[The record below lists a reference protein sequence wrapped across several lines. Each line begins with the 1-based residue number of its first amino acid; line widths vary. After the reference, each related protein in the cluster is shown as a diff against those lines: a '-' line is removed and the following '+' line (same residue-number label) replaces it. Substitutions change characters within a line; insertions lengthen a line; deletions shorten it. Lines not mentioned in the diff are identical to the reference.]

1 MILFTYVKG
10 VGVNKTIFSSIKDN
24 KKRGTVGD
32 FLKEKITEK
41 ANLAFVS
48 AYFTIYAYEALRE
61 NLENIDKLN
70 FLFGE
75 PAFVKS
81 VDPNNGELRQY
92 KIEREKIELKNRLKQ
107 KKIAKDC
114 SKWIKEK
121 VNIKS
126 IKQSGLLHGKMYH
139 ITDNNKNESA
149 ILGSSN
155 FTSKGLGFAKNSNI
169 ELNLEVQDKRD
180 IQDLKNWF
188 YEVWNDNNLTE
199 DVKLKVLKY
208 LELLYVDNPP
218 ELLYFKTLYHLFER
232 YLDEKNSIDDIETQ
246 KQFTDTVIWQK
257 LFEFQKDGVK
267 SAINKI
273 SKHNG
278 CIIADSVGLGKTFE
292 ALAIIKYFEQRNYR
306 VLVLCP
312 KKLRNNWVKY
322 TNNLTTNPFVSDC
335 FRYDVL
341 SHTDLSRDNGKSGDI
356 ELSEI
361 YWENYDLLVID
372 ESHNFRNNNVG
383 RKGKL
388 SRYEKLLNEV
398 IKKGRKTKVLLLSAT
413 PVNNSLEDLR
423 NQLYFITAGIDN
435 AFQYTL
441 NIPSLKSLI
450 SRTKKEFIKWSLQD
464 NKTQENLLNS
474 LNADFFNLLDEVTI
488 ARSRKHI
495 KKYYKENL
503 AQIGEFPK
511 RHKPE
516 SIYSEID
523 TQRNFPSYDE
533 INDRILEYRLSLFTP
548 TKYLKDGCEYKYKS
562 ETDVAQ
568 FSQESR
574 ENFLIGMMK
583 SNFLKRLESSVNSFR
598 LTLGNTLDKINMLK
612 EKIKNLS
619 EYDYDEE
626 DIYNEDEQDD
636 IPQVKDEFLI
646 GKKLKYDL
654 RDLKTDEWLS
664 DIEKDEKELR
674 YLYDKASCITSD
686 RDAKL
691 HVLLKK
697 IQNKIQN
704 PTKNNLGYEN
714 KKVIVFTAFSD
725 TAKYIYESIKDTIK
739 NKYHTNIALVTGSE
753 TETTFGKND
762 YEEILTNFSPISK
775 NRNNKDEEID
785 ILIATD
791 CISEGQNLQDCDYLI
806 NYDIHW
812 NPVRLIQRFGR
823 IDRIGSYNSYIK
835 MVNFWATDDL
845 DKYIKLKRRV
855 EDKMMLS
862 DISATNADNILSPDE
877 VTDILKQDLKYRENQ
892 LKRMKEEI
900 LDLEDFDENVSLT
913 DFSFE
918 DFRIELLHYI
928 QKNKEKLKNIP
939 IGINAVT
946 SRELRTQEK
955 TTQFDEGVI
964 FCLKQKNSSDL
975 SNKINPLQ
983 PYFLVYITFN
993 NEIKYTFVNSKK
1005 ILEIYRALCLGQ
1017 EVADEYLYGLFD
1029 QQTDNGN
1036 HLEQFD
1042 DLLYSAISK
1051 IKERFETKA
1060 FSGLFSSRNFIMPN
1074 KENQINT
1081 IEDFELITW
1090 LIII

>member
-1 MILFTYVKG
+1 M
-10 VGVNKTIFSSIKDN
+10 NNTISSSIKDN
-24 KKRGTVGD
+24 RNRGSVGD
-32 FLKEKITEK
+32 FLKEKISENSSLT
-41 ANLAFVS
+41 FVS
-48 AYFTIYAYEALRE
+48 AYFTIYAYEALRD
-61 NLENIDKLN
+61 NLEKIDKLH

-75 PAFVKS
+75 PTFVKA
-81 VDPNNGELRQY
+81 VDPNNAELRQY
-92 KIEREKIELKNRLKQ
+92 HIENEKIELKNRLKQ

-114 SKWIKEK
+114 SKWIEK
-121 VNIKS
+121 KVKIKS

-139 ITDNNKNESA
+139 ITDSNKNESA

-188 YEVWNDNNLTE
+188 YEVWEDNNLTE
-199 DVKLKVLKY
+199 DVKPKVLKY
-208 LELLYVDNPP
+208 LEQLYADNPP
-218 ELLYFKTLYHLFER
+218 ELLYFKTLYHLFEK
-232 YLDEKNSIDDIETQ
+232 YLDEKNSFDDIETQ
-246 KQFTDTVIWQK
+246 KQYTDTVIWRK

-273 SKHNG
+273 NKHNG

-292 ALAIIKYFEQRNYR
+292 ALAIIKYYEQRNHR

-322 TNNLTTNPFVSDC
+322 TNNLTTNPLIEDR

-341 SHTDLSRDNGKSGDI
+341 CHTDLSRESGKSGDI
-356 ELSEI
+356 KLEEI

-372 ESHNFRNNNVG
+372 ESHNFRNNNAG
-383 RKGKL
+383 RKGKQ

-423 NQLYFITAGIDN
+423 NQLYFITADTDN

-450 SRTKKEFIKWSLQD
+450 SRTKKEFIKWSVQE

-474 LNADFFNLLDEVTI
+474 LNADFFNLLDELTI

-495 KKYYKENL
+495 QKYYKENL
-503 AQIGEFPK
+503 LQIGEFPK

-523 TQRNFPSYDE
+523 TNKEFPSYDE
-533 INDRILEYRLSLFTP
+533 INDRILEYKLSLFTP
-548 TKYLKDGCEYKYKS
+548 TKYLKDGCEEKYKS
-562 ETDVAQ
+562 KTDIAQ
-568 FSQESR
+568 FTQESR
-574 ENFLIGMMK
+574 EKFLIGMMK

-598 LTLGNTLDKINMLK
+598 ITLGNTLDKMNVLK
-612 EKIKNLS
+612 DKIKNLS

-626 DIYNEDEQDD
+626 SIYDEDEFDD

-646 GKKLKYDL
+646 GKKLRYDL
-654 RDLKTDEWLS
+654 RDIKTDEWLI

-674 YLYDKASCITSD
+674 YLYDKAYNITPD

-691 HVLLKK
+691 QTLLKK
-697 IQNKIQN
+697 ITTKIQN
-704 PTKNNLGYEN
+704 PTKNDLGHEN

-725 TAKYIYESIKDTIK
+725 TAKYIYNSIKDTIK
-739 NKYHTNIALVTGSE
+739 SQYNINIALVTGTG
-753 TETTFGKND
+753 TETTYGKND
-762 YEEILTNFSPISK
+762 YEEILTNFSPLSK
-775 NRNNKDEEID
+775 DRNPEGEQID

-823 IDRIGSYNSYIK
+823 IDRIGSHNPYIK

-862 DISATNADNILSPDE
+862 DISATNADNILRPDE
-877 VTDILKQDLKYRENQ
+877 VNDILKQDLKYRENQ

-918 DFRIELLHYI
+918 DFRVELLHYI
-928 QKNKEKLKNIP
+928 QKNKEKLKNLP

-946 SRELRTQEK
+946 SREVKIGEK
-955 TTQFDEGVI
+955 ITNFDEGVI

-1005 ILEIYRALCLGQ
+1005 ILEIYRVLCLDK
-1017 EVADEYLYGLFD
+1017 EKADSYLYELFD
-1029 QQTDNGN
+1029 QQTDYGN

-1060 FSGLFSSRNFIMPN
+1060 FSGLFSSKTFVMPN
-1074 KENQINT
+1074 KENQINS
-1081 IEDFELITW
+1081 IEDFEFITW
-1090 LIII
+1090 LVII

>member
-1 MILFTYVKG
+1 M
-10 VGVNKTIFSSIKDN
+10 NNTISSSIKDN
-24 KKRGTVGD
+24 RNRGSVGD
-32 FLKEKITEK
+32 FLKEKISQ
-41 ANLAFVS
+41 NSSLAFVS
-48 AYFTIYAYEALRE
+48 AYFTIYAYEALRN
-61 NLENIDKLN
+61 NLENIDKLH

-75 PAFVKS
+75 PTFVKAI
-81 VDPNNGELRQY
+81 DPNSAELRQY
-92 KIEREKIELKNRLKQ
+92 KIENEKIELKNRLKQ

-114 SKWIKEK
+114 SEWIKNK
-121 VNIKS
+121 VKIKS

-139 ITDNNKNESA
+139 ITDSNKNESA

-188 YEVWNDNNLTE
+188 YEVWEDNNLTE
-199 DVKLKVLKY
+199 DVKPKVLKY
-208 LELLYVDNPP
+208 LEQLYADNPP
-218 ELLYFKTLYHLFER
+218 ELLYFKTLYHLFEK
-232 YLDEKNSIDDIETQ
+232 YLDEKNSFDDIETQ
-246 KQFTDTVIWQK
+246 KQYTDTAIWQK

-273 SKHNG
+273 NKHNG

-292 ALAIIKYFEQRNYR
+292 ALAIIKYYEQRNHR

-322 TNNLTTNPFVSDC
+322 TKNLTTNPLIEDR

-341 SHTDLSRDNGKSGDI
+341 CHTDLSRESGKSGDI

-372 ESHNFRNNNVG
+372 ESHNFRNNNPG
-383 RKGKL
+383 RKGKQ

-398 IKKGRKTKVLLLSAT
+398 IKKGRKTKILLLSAT

-423 NQLYFITAGIDN
+423 NQLYFITADTDN

-450 SRTKKEFIKWSLQD
+450 SRTKKEFIKWSVQE

-474 LNADFFNLLDEVTI
+474 LNADFFNLLDELTI

-495 KKYYKENL
+495 QKYYKENL
-503 AQIGEFPK
+503 LQIGEFPK

-523 TQRNFPSYDE
+523 TNKEFPSYDE
-533 INDRILEYRLSLFTP
+533 INDRILEYKLSLFTP
-548 TKYLKDGCEYKYKS
+548 TKYLKEGCEEKYKS
-562 ETDVAQ
+562 KTDIAQ
-568 FSQESR
+568 FTQESR
-574 ENFLIGMMK
+574 EKFLIGMMK

-598 LTLGNTLDKINMLK
+598 ITLGNTLDKMNVLK
-612 EKIKNLS
+612 DKIKNLS
-619 EYDYDEE
+619 EYDFDEGSIYDE
-626 DIYNEDEQDD
+626 DEFDD

-654 RDLKTDEWLS
+654 RDIKTDEWLI

-674 YLYDKASCITSD
+674 YLHDKAYNITPD

-691 HVLLKK
+691 QTLLKK
-697 IQNKIQN
+697 ITTKIQN
-704 PTKNNLGYEN
+704 PTKNDLEHDN

-725 TAKYIYESIKDTIK
+725 TAKYIYDSIKDIIK
-739 NKYHTNIALVTGSE
+739 TQYNTNIALVTGAG

-762 YEEILTNFSPISK
+762 YEEILTNFSPLSK
-775 NRNNKDEEID
+775 DRIPDVEQID

-823 IDRIGSYNSYIK
+823 IDRIGSHNPYIK

-862 DISATNADNILSPDE
+862 DISATNADNILRPDE
-877 VTDILKQDLKYRENQ
+877 VNDILKQDLKYRENQ

-918 DFRIELLHYI
+918 DFRVELLHYI
-928 QKNKEKLKNIP
+928 QKNKEKLKNLP

-946 SRELRTQEK
+946 SREVKVGDKITN
-955 TTQFDEGVI
+955 FYEGVI
-964 FCLKQKNSSDL
+964 FCLKQKNSSEL

-1005 ILEIYRALCLGQ
+1005 ILEIYRVLCLGK
-1017 EVADEYLYGLFD
+1017 EKADSYLYELFD
-1029 QQTDNGN
+1029 QQTDYGN

-1042 DLLYSAISK
+1042 DLLYSAIAK
-1051 IKERFETKA
+1051 IKERFEIKA
-1060 FSGLFSSRNFIMPN
+1060 FSGLFSSKTFVMPN
-1074 KENQINT
+1074 KENQINS
-1081 IEDFELITW
+1081 IEDFKLITW
-1090 LIII
+1090 LVII

>member
-1 MILFTYVKG
+1 M
-10 VGVNKTIFSSIKDN
+10 NNTISSSIKDN
-24 KKRGTVGD
+24 RNRGSVGD
-32 FLKEKITEK
+32 FLKEKISQ
-41 ANLAFVS
+41 NSSLAFVS
-48 AYFTIYAYEALRE
+48 AYFTIYAYEALRN
-61 NLENIDKLN
+61 NLENIDKLH

-75 PAFVKS
+75 PTFVKAI
-81 VDPNNGELRQY
+81 DPNSAELRQY
-92 KIEREKIELKNRLKQ
+92 KIENEKIELKNRLKQ

-114 SKWIKEK
+114 SEWIKNK
-121 VNIKS
+121 VKIKS

-139 ITDNNKNESA
+139 ITDSNKNESA

-188 YEVWNDNNLTE
+188 YEVWEDNNLTE
-199 DVKLKVLKY
+199 DVKPKVLKY
-208 LELLYVDNPP
+208 LEQLYADNPP
-218 ELLYFKTLYHLFER
+218 ELLYFKTLYHLFEK
-232 YLDEKNSIDDIETQ
+232 YLDEKNSFDDIETQ
-246 KQFTDTVIWQK
+246 KQYTDTAIWQK

-273 SKHNG
+273 NKHNG

-292 ALAIIKYFEQRNYR
+292 ALAIIKYYEQRNHR

-322 TNNLTTNPFVSDC
+322 TKNLTTNPLIEDR

-341 SHTDLSRDNGKSGDI
+341 CHTDLSRESGKSGDI

-372 ESHNFRNNNVG
+372 ESHNFRNNNPG
-383 RKGKL
+383 RKGKQ

-398 IKKGRKTKVLLLSAT
+398 IKKGRKTKILLLSAT

-423 NQLYFITAGIDN
+423 NQLYFITADTDN

-450 SRTKKEFIKWSLQD
+450 SRTKKEFIKWSVQE

-474 LNADFFNLLDEVTI
+474 LNADFFNLLDELTI

-495 KKYYKENL
+495 QKYYKENL
-503 AQIGEFPK
+503 LQIGEFPK

-523 TQRNFPSYDE
+523 TNKEFPSYDE
-533 INDRILEYRLSLFTP
+533 INDRILEYKLSLFTP
-548 TKYLKDGCEYKYKS
+548 TKYLKEGCEEKYKS
-562 ETDVAQ
+562 KTDIAQ
-568 FSQESR
+568 FTQESR
-574 ENFLIGMMK
+574 EKFLIGMMK

-598 LTLGNTLDKINMLK
+598 ITLGNTLDKMNVLK
-612 EKIKNLS
+612 DKIKNLS
-619 EYDYDEE
+619 EYDFDEESIYDE
-626 DIYNEDEQDD
+626 DEFDD

-654 RDLKTDEWLS
+654 RDIKTDEWLI

-674 YLYDKASCITSD
+674 YLYDKAYNITPD

-691 HVLLKK
+691 QTLLKK
-697 IQNKIQN
+697 ITTKIQN
-704 PTKNNLGYEN
+704 PTKNDLEHDN

-725 TAKYIYESIKDTIK
+725 TAKYIYDSIKDIIK
-739 NKYHTNIALVTGSE
+739 TQYNTNIALVTGAG

-762 YEEILTNFSPISK
+762 YEEILTNFSPLSK
-775 NRNNKDEEID
+775 DRIPDVEQID

-823 IDRIGSYNSYIK
+823 IDRIGSHNPYIK

-862 DISATNADNILSPDE
+862 DISATNADNILRPDE
-877 VTDILKQDLKYRENQ
+877 VNDILKQDLKYRENQ

-913 DFSFE
+913 DFLFE
-918 DFRIELLHYI
+918 DFRVELLHYI
-928 QKNKEKLKNIP
+928 QKNKEKLKNLP

-946 SRELRTQEK
+946 SREVKVGDKITN
-955 TTQFDEGVI
+955 FDEGVI
-964 FCLKQKNSSDL
+964 FCLKQKNSSEL

-1005 ILEIYRALCLGQ
+1005 ILEIYRVLCLGK
-1017 EVADEYLYGLFD
+1017 EKADSYLYELFD
-1029 QQTDNGN
+1029 QQTDYGN

-1042 DLLYSAISK
+1042 DLLYSAIAK
-1051 IKERFETKA
+1051 IKERFEIKA
-1060 FSGLFSSRNFIMPN
+1060 FSGLFSSKTFVMPN
-1074 KENQINT
+1074 KENQINS

-1090 LIII
+1090 LVII

>member
-1 MILFTYVKG
+1 M
-10 VGVNKTIFSSIKDN
+10 NNTISSSIKDN
-24 KKRGTVGD
+24 RNRGSVGD
-32 FLKEKITEK
+32 FLKEKISQ
-41 ANLAFVS
+41 NSSLAFVS
-48 AYFTIYAYEALRE
+48 AYFTIYAYEALRN
-61 NLENIDKLN
+61 NLENIDKLH

-75 PAFVKS
+75 PTFVKAI
-81 VDPNNGELRQY
+81 DPNSAELRQY
-92 KIEREKIELKNRLKQ
+92 KIENEKIELKNRLKQ

-114 SKWIKEK
+114 SEWIKNK
-121 VNIKS
+121 VKIKS

-139 ITDNNKNESA
+139 ITDSNKNESA

-188 YEVWNDNNLTE
+188 YEVWEDNNLTE
-199 DVKLKVLKY
+199 DVKPKVLKY
-208 LELLYVDNPP
+208 LEQLYADNPP
-218 ELLYFKTLYHLFER
+218 ELLYFKTLYHLFEK
-232 YLDEKNSIDDIETQ
+232 YLDEKNSFDDIETQ
-246 KQFTDTVIWQK
+246 KQYTDTAIWQK

-273 SKHNG
+273 NKHNG

-292 ALAIIKYFEQRNYR
+292 ALAIIKYYEQRNHR

-322 TNNLTTNPFVSDC
+322 TKNLTTNPLIEDR

-341 SHTDLSRDNGKSGDI
+341 CHTDLSRESGKSGDI
-356 ELSEI
+356 ELSKI

-372 ESHNFRNNNVG
+372 ESHNFRNNNPG
-383 RKGKL
+383 RKGKQ

-398 IKKGRKTKVLLLSAT
+398 IKKGRKTKILLLSAT

-423 NQLYFITAGIDN
+423 NQLYFITADTDN

-450 SRTKKEFIKWSLQD
+450 SRTKKEFIKWSVQE

-474 LNADFFNLLDEVTI
+474 LNADFFNLLDELTI

-495 KKYYKENL
+495 QKYYKENL
-503 AQIGEFPK
+503 LQIGEFPK

-523 TQRNFPSYDE
+523 TNKEFPSYDE
-533 INDRILEYRLSLFTP
+533 INDRILEYKLSLFTP
-548 TKYLKDGCEYKYKS
+548 TKYLKEGCEEKYKS
-562 ETDVAQ
+562 KTDIAQ
-568 FSQESR
+568 FTQKSR
-574 ENFLIGMMK
+574 EKFLIGMMK

-598 LTLGNTLDKINMLK
+598 ITLGNTLDKMNVLK
-612 EKIKNLS
+612 DKIKNLS
-619 EYDYDEE
+619 EYDFDEESIYDE
-626 DIYNEDEQDD
+626 DEFDD

-654 RDLKTDEWLS
+654 RDIKTDEWLI

-674 YLYDKASCITSD
+674 YLYDKAYNITPD

-691 HVLLKK
+691 QTLLKK
-697 IQNKIQN
+697 ITTKIQN
-704 PTKNNLGYEN
+704 PTKNDLEHDN

-725 TAKYIYESIKDTIK
+725 TAKYIYDSIKDIIK
-739 NKYHTNIALVTGSE
+739 TQYNTNIALVTGAG
-753 TETTFGKND
+753 TETTLGKND
-762 YEEILTNFSPISK
+762 YEEILTNFSPLSK
-775 NRNNKDEEID
+775 DRIPDVEQID

-823 IDRIGSYNSYIK
+823 IDRIGSHNPYIK

-862 DISATNADNILSPDE
+862 DISATNADNILRPDE
-877 VTDILKQDLKYRENQ
+877 VNDILKQDLKYRENQ

-918 DFRIELLHYI
+918 DFRVELLHYI
-928 QKNKEKLKNIP
+928 QKNKEKLKNLP

-946 SRELRTQEK
+946 SREVKVGDKITN
-955 TTQFDEGVI
+955 FDEGVI
-964 FCLKQKNSSDL
+964 FCLKQKNSSEL

-1005 ILEIYRALCLGQ
+1005 ILEIYRILCLGK
-1017 EVADEYLYGLFD
+1017 EKADSYLYELFD
-1029 QQTDNGN
+1029 QQTDYGN

-1042 DLLYSAISK
+1042 DLLYSAIAK
-1051 IKERFETKA
+1051 IKERFEIKA
-1060 FSGLFSSRNFIMPN
+1060 FSGLFSSKTFIMPN
-1074 KENQINT
+1074 KENQINS

-1090 LIII
+1090 LVII

>member
-1 MILFTYVKG
+1 MNNSIA
-10 VGVNKTIFSSIKDN
+10 SSIKDN
-24 KKRGTVGD
+24 RNRGSVGN
-32 FLKEKITEK
+32 FLKEKIT
-41 ANLAFVS
+41 ANASLAFVS
-48 AYFTIYAYEALRE
+48 AYFTIYAYEALKD

-75 PAFVKS
+75 PTFVKS

-92 KIEREKIELKNRLKQ
+92 KIENDKIELKNRLKQ
-107 KKIAKDC
+107 KKIAKQC
-114 SKWIKEK
+114 SKWIEK
-121 VNIKS
+121 KVKIKS

-139 ITDNNKNESA
+139 ITDSNKNESA
-149 ILGSSN
+149 VLGSSN

-169 ELNLEVQDKRD
+169 ELNLEIQDKRD

-188 YEVWNDNNLTE
+188 YEVWEDNNLTE
-199 DVKLKVLKY
+199 DVKPRVLKY
-208 LELLYVDNPP
+208 LEQLYADNPP
-218 ELLYFKTLYHLFER
+218 ELLYFKTLYHLFEK
-232 YLDEKNSIDDIETQ
+232 YLDEKNSFDNIETQ
-246 KQFTDTVIWQK
+246 KQFTDTIIWQK

-292 ALAIIKYFEQRNYR
+292 ALAIIKYFEQRNHR

-312 KKLRNNWVKY
+312 KKLRKNWTKYQDKNNSR
-322 TNNLTTNPFVSDC
+322 TNPLAEDKLRF
-335 FRYDVL
+335 DVL
-341 SHTDLSRDNGKSGDI
+341 SHTDLSREKGDVDGI
-356 ELSEI
+356 DLANC

-372 ESHNFRNNNVG
+372 ESHNFRNNNTG

-423 NQLYFITAGIDN
+423 NQLYFITADTDN

-441 NIPSLKSLI
+441 NIPSLRSLI

-464 NKTQENLLNS
+464 NKTQENLLSS
-474 LNADFFNLLDEVTI
+474 LNADFFYLLDELTI

-495 KKYYKENL
+495 QKYYKENL
-503 AQIGEFPK
+503 AQIGEFPQ

-516 SIYSEID
+516 SIYSQID
-523 TQRNFPSYDE
+523 MQEEFPSYDE

-562 ETDVAQ
+562 ETDIAQ
-568 FSQESR
+568 FSQENR
-574 ENFLIGMMK
+574 EKFLIGMMK

-598 LTLGNTLDKINMLK
+598 LTLGNTLDKMNTLK
-612 EKIKNLS
+612 DKIKNLS
-619 EYDYDEE
+619 EYDYDE
-626 DIYNEDEQDD
+626 DGIYDEDEQDD
-636 IPQVKDEFLI
+636 IPQIKEEFLI

-654 RDLKTDEWLS
+654 RDIKTDEWLL
-664 DIEKDEKELR
+664 DIEKDENELR
-674 YLYDKASCITSD
+674 YLYDKALRITPD

-691 HVLLKK
+691 QTLLKK

-704 PTKNNLGYEN
+704 PTKNNLGHDN

-739 NKYHTNIALVTGSE
+739 NKYSTNIALVTGTE
-753 TETTFGKND
+753 TETTYGKND

-775 NRNNKDEEID
+775 DRNNEDEQID

-823 IDRIGSYNSYIK
+823 IDRIGSYNSHIK
-835 MVNFWATDDL
+835 MVNFWATEDL

-862 DISATNADNILSPDE
+862 DISATNADNILRPDE
-877 VTDILKQDLKYRENQ
+877 VADILKQDLKYRENQ

-900 LDLEDFDENVSLT
+900 LDLEDFDENASLT

-928 QKNKEKLKNIP
+928 QKNKEKLKNLP
-939 IGINAVT
+939 IGVNAVT

-955 TTQFDEGVI
+955 TTLFDEGVI
-964 FCLKQKNSSDL
+964 FCLKQKNSSNL

-1005 ILEIYRALCLGQ
+1005 ILEVYRALCLGQ
-1017 EVADEYLYGLFD
+1017 EVADGYLYELFD

-1090 LIII
+1090 LVII

>member
-1 MILFTYVKG
+1 M
-10 VGVNKTIFSSIKDN
+10 NNTISSSIKDN
-24 KKRGTVGD
+24 RNRGSVGD
-32 FLKEKITEK
+32 FLKEKISQ
-41 ANLAFVS
+41 NSSLAFVS
-48 AYFTIYAYEALRE
+48 AYFTIYAYEALRN
-61 NLENIDKLN
+61 NLENIDKLH

-75 PAFVKS
+75 PTFVKAI
-81 VDPNNGELRQY
+81 DPNSAELRQY
-92 KIEREKIELKNRLKQ
+92 KIENEKIELKNRLKQ

-114 SKWIKEK
+114 SEWIKNK
-121 VNIKS
+121 VKIKS

-139 ITDNNKNESA
+139 ITDSNKNESA

-188 YEVWNDNNLTE
+188 YEVWEDNNLTE
-199 DVKLKVLKY
+199 DVKPKVLKY
-208 LELLYVDNPP
+208 LEQLYADNPP
-218 ELLYFKTLYHLFER
+218 ELLYFKTLYHLFEK
-232 YLDEKNSIDDIETQ
+232 YLDEKNSFDDIETQ
-246 KQFTDTVIWQK
+246 KQYTDTAIWQK

-273 SKHNG
+273 NKHNG

-292 ALAIIKYFEQRNYR
+292 ALAIIKYYEQRNHR

-322 TNNLTTNPFVSDC
+322 TKNLTTNPLIEDR

-341 SHTDLSRDNGKSGDI
+341 CHTDLSRESGKSGDI

-372 ESHNFRNNNVG
+372 ESHNFRNNNPG
-383 RKGKL
+383 RKGKQ

-423 NQLYFITAGIDN
+423 NQLYFITADTDN

-450 SRTKKEFIKWSLQD
+450 SRTKKEFIKWSVQE

-474 LNADFFNLLDEVTI
+474 LNADFFNLLDELTI

-495 KKYYKENL
+495 QKYYKENL
-503 AQIGEFPK
+503 LQIGEFPK

-523 TQRNFPSYDE
+523 TNKEFPSYDE
-533 INDRILEYRLSLFTP
+533 INDRILEYKLSLFTP
-548 TKYLKDGCEYKYKS
+548 TKYLKEGCEEKYKS
-562 ETDVAQ
+562 KTDIAQ
-568 FSQESR
+568 FTQESR
-574 ENFLIGMMK
+574 EKFLIGMMK

-598 LTLGNTLDKINMLK
+598 ITLGNTLDKMNVLK
-612 EKIKNLS
+612 DKIKNLS
-619 EYDYDEE
+619 EYDFDEESIYDE
-626 DIYNEDEQDD
+626 DEFDD

-654 RDLKTDEWLS
+654 RDIKTDEWLI

-674 YLYDKASCITSD
+674 YLYDKAYNITPN

-691 HVLLKK
+691 QTLLKK
-697 IQNKIQN
+697 IVTKIQN
-704 PTKNNLGYEN
+704 PTKNDLGHNN

-725 TAKYIYESIKDTIK
+725 TAKYIYDSIKDIIK
-739 NKYHTNIALVTGSE
+739 TQYNTNIALVTGTG

-762 YEEILTNFSPISK
+762 YEEILTNFSPLSK
-775 NRNNKDEEID
+775 DRIPDGEQID

-823 IDRIGSYNSYIK
+823 IDRIGSHNPYIK

-862 DISATNADNILSPDE
+862 DISATNADNILRPDE
-877 VTDILKQDLKYRENQ
+877 VNDILKQDLKYRENQ

-918 DFRIELLHYI
+918 DFRVELLHYI
-928 QKNKEKLKNIP
+928 QKNKEKLKNLP

-946 SRELRTQEK
+946 SREVNVGDKITN
-955 TTQFDEGVI
+955 FDEGVI

-1005 ILEIYRALCLGQ
+1005 ILEIYRVLCLGK
-1017 EVADEYLYGLFD
+1017 EKADSYLYELFD
-1029 QQTDNGN
+1029 QQTDYGN

-1042 DLLYSAISK
+1042 DLLYSAIAK

-1060 FSGLFSSRNFIMPN
+1060 FSGLFSSKTFVMPN
-1074 KENQINT
+1074 KENQINS

-1090 LIII
+1090 LVII

>member
-1 MILFTYVKG
+1 M
-10 VGVNKTIFSSIKDN
+10 NNTIFSSIKDN
-24 KKRGTVGD
+24 RNRGSVGD
-32 FLKEKITEK
+32 FLKEKISK
-41 ANLAFVS
+41 NSSLAFVS
-48 AYFTIYAYEALRE
+48 AYFTIYAYEALRD
-61 NLENIDKLN
+61 NLENIDKLH

-75 PAFVKS
+75 PTFIKA
-81 VDPNNGELRQY
+81 VDPNSAELRQY
-92 KIEREKIELKNRLKQ
+92 KIENEKIELKNRLKQ

-114 SKWIKEK
+114 SEWIKKK
-121 VNIKS
+121 VKIKS

-139 ITDNNKNESA
+139 ITDSNKNESA

-188 YEVWNDNNLTE
+188 YEVWEDSSLTE
-199 DVKLKVLKY
+199 DVKPKVLKY
-208 LELLYVDNPP
+208 LEQLYADNPP
-218 ELLYFKTLYHLFER
+218 ELLYFKTLYHLFEK
-232 YLDEKNSIDDIETQ
+232 YLDEKNSFDDIETQ
-246 KQFTDTVIWQK
+246 KQYTDTAIWQK

-273 SKHNG
+273 NKHNG

-292 ALAIIKYFEQRNYR
+292 ALAIIKYYEQRNHR

-322 TNNLTTNPFVSDC
+322 TKNLTTNPLIEDR

-341 SHTDLSRDNGKSGDI
+341 CHTDLSRESGKSGDI

-372 ESHNFRNNNVG
+372 ESHNFRNNNTG
-383 RKGKL
+383 RKGKQ

-423 NQLYFITAGIDN
+423 NQLYFITADTDN

-450 SRTKKEFIKWSLQD
+450 SRTKKEFIKWSVQE

-474 LNADFFNLLDEVTI
+474 LNADFFNLLDELTI

-495 KKYYKENL
+495 QKYYKENL
-503 AQIGEFPK
+503 LQIGEFPK

-523 TQRNFPSYDE
+523 TNKEFPSYDE
-533 INDRILEYRLSLFTP
+533 INDRILEYKLSLFTP
-548 TKYLKDGCEYKYKS
+548 TKYLKEGCEEKYKS
-562 ETDVAQ
+562 KTDIAQ
-568 FSQESR
+568 FTQESR
-574 ENFLIGMMK
+574 EKFLIGMMK
-583 SNFLKRLESSVNSFR
+583 SNFLKRLESSVSSFR
-598 LTLGNTLDKINMLK
+598 ITLGNTLDKMNVLK
-612 EKIKNLS
+612 DKIKNLS
-619 EYDYDEE
+619 EYDIDEESIYDE
-626 DIYNEDEQDD
+626 DEFDD

-654 RDLKTDEWLS
+654 RDIKTDEWLI

-674 YLYDKASCITSD
+674 YLYDKAYNITPN

-691 HVLLKK
+691 QTLLKK
-697 IQNKIQN
+697 IVTKIQN
-704 PTKNNLGYEN
+704 PTKNDLGHNN

-725 TAKYIYESIKDTIK
+725 TAKYIYDSIKDIIK
-739 NKYHTNIALVTGSE
+739 TQYNTNIALVTGTG

-762 YEEILTNFSPISK
+762 YEEILTNFSPLSK
-775 NRNNKDEEID
+775 DRNQDGEQVD

-823 IDRIGSYNSYIK
+823 IDRIGSHNPYIK

-862 DISATNADNILSPDE
+862 DISATNADNILRPDE
-877 VTDILKQDLKYRENQ
+877 VNDILKQDLKYRENQ

-918 DFRIELLHYI
+918 DFRVELLHYI
-928 QKNKEKLKNIP
+928 QKNKEKLKNLP

-946 SRELRTQEK
+946 SREVKIGDKITN
-955 TTQFDEGVI
+955 FDEGVI

-975 SNKINPLQ
+975 CNKINPLQ

-1005 ILEIYRALCLGQ
+1005 ILEIYRVLCLGK
-1017 EVADEYLYGLFD
+1017 EKADSYLYELFD
-1029 QQTDNGN
+1029 QQTDYGN

-1042 DLLYSAISK
+1042 DLLYSAIAK

-1060 FSGLFSSRNFIMPN
+1060 FSGLFSSKTFVMPN
-1074 KENQINT
+1074 KENQINS

-1090 LIII
+1090 LVII

>member
-1 MILFTYVKG
+1 M
-10 VGVNKTIFSSIKDN
+10 NNTISSSIKDN
-24 KKRGTVGD
+24 RNRGSVGD
-32 FLKEKITEK
+32 FLKEKISQ
-41 ANLAFVS
+41 NSSLAFVS
-48 AYFTIYAYEALRE
+48 AYFTIYAYEALRN
-61 NLENIDKLN
+61 NLENIDKLH

-75 PAFVKS
+75 PTFVKAI
-81 VDPNNGELRQY
+81 DPNSAELRQY
-92 KIEREKIELKNRLKQ
+92 KIENEKIELKNRLKQ

-114 SKWIKEK
+114 SEWIKNK
-121 VNIKS
+121 VKIKS

-139 ITDNNKNESA
+139 ITDSNKNESA

-180 IQDLKNWF
+180 IQDLKTWF
-188 YEVWNDNNLTE
+188 YEVWEDNNLTE
-199 DVKLKVLKY
+199 DVKPKVLKY
-208 LELLYVDNPP
+208 LEQLYADNPP
-218 ELLYFKTLYHLFER
+218 ELLYFKTLYHLFEK
-232 YLDEKNSIDDIETQ
+232 YLDEKNSFDDIETQ
-246 KQFTDTVIWQK
+246 KQYTDTAIWQK

-273 SKHNG
+273 NKHNG

-292 ALAIIKYFEQRNYR
+292 ALAIIKYYEQRNHR

-322 TNNLTTNPFVSDC
+322 TKNLTTNPLIEDR

-341 SHTDLSRDNGKSGDI
+341 CHTDLSRESGKSGDI

-372 ESHNFRNNNVG
+372 ESHNFRNNNPG
-383 RKGKL
+383 RKGKQ

-398 IKKGRKTKVLLLSAT
+398 IKKGRKTKILLLSAT

-423 NQLYFITAGIDN
+423 NQLYFITADTDN

-450 SRTKKEFIKWSLQD
+450 SRTKKEFIKWSVQE

-474 LNADFFNLLDEVTI
+474 LNADFFNLLDELTI

-495 KKYYKENL
+495 QKYYKENL
-503 AQIGEFPK
+503 LQIGEFPK

-523 TQRNFPSYDE
+523 TNKEFPSYDE
-533 INDRILEYRLSLFTP
+533 INDRILEYKLSLFTP
-548 TKYLKDGCEYKYKS
+548 TKYLKEGCEEKYKS
-562 ETDVAQ
+562 KTDIAQ
-568 FSQESR
+568 FTQESR
-574 ENFLIGMMK
+574 EKFLIGMMK

-598 LTLGNTLDKINMLK
+598 ITLGNTLDKMNVLK
-612 EKIKNLS
+612 DKIKNLS
-619 EYDYDEE
+619 EYDFDEESIYDE
-626 DIYNEDEQDD
+626 DEFDD

-654 RDLKTDEWLS
+654 RDIKTDEWLI

-674 YLYDKASCITSD
+674 YLYDKAYNITPD

-691 HVLLKK
+691 QTLLKK
-697 IQNKIQN
+697 ITTKIQN
-704 PTKNNLGYEN
+704 PTKNDLEHDN

-725 TAKYIYESIKDTIK
+725 TAKYIYDSIKDIIK
-739 NKYHTNIALVTGSE
+739 TQYNTNIALVTGAG

-762 YEEILTNFSPISK
+762 YEEILTNFSPLSK
-775 NRNNKDEEID
+775 DRIPDVEQID

-823 IDRIGSYNSYIK
+823 IDRIGSHNPYIK

-862 DISATNADNILSPDE
+862 DISATNADNILRPDE
-877 VTDILKQDLKYRENQ
+877 VNDILKQDLKYRENQ

-918 DFRIELLHYI
+918 DFRVELLHYI
-928 QKNKEKLKNIP
+928 QKNKEKLKNLP

-946 SRELRTQEK
+946 SREVKVGDKITN
-955 TTQFDEGVI
+955 FDEGVI
-964 FCLKQKNSSDL
+964 FCLKQKNSSEL

-1005 ILEIYRALCLGQ
+1005 ILEIYRVLCLGK
-1017 EVADEYLYGLFD
+1017 EKADSYLYELFD
-1029 QQTDNGN
+1029 QQTDYGN

-1042 DLLYSAISK
+1042 DLLYSAIAK
-1051 IKERFETKA
+1051 IKERFEIKA
-1060 FSGLFSSRNFIMPN
+1060 FSGLFSSKTFVMPN
-1074 KENQINT
+1074 KENQINS

-1090 LIII
+1090 LVII

>member
-1 MILFTYVKG
+1 M
-10 VGVNKTIFSSIKDN
+10 NNTIFSSIKDN
-24 KKRGTVGD
+24 RNRGSVGD
-32 FLKEKITEK
+32 FLKEKISK
-41 ANLAFVS
+41 NSSLAFVS
-48 AYFTIYAYEALRE
+48 AYFTIYAYEALRD
-61 NLENIDKLN
+61 NLENIDKLH

-75 PAFVKS
+75 PTFVKA
-81 VDPNNGELRQY
+81 VDPNSAELRQY
-92 KIEREKIELKNRLKQ
+92 KIENEKIELKNRLKQ

-114 SKWIKEK
+114 SEWIKKK
-121 VNIKS
+121 VKIKS

-139 ITDNNKNESA
+139 ITDSNKNESA

-188 YEVWNDNNLTE
+188 YEVWEDSSLTE
-199 DVKLKVLKY
+199 DVKPKVLKY
-208 LELLYVDNPP
+208 LEQLYADNPP
-218 ELLYFKTLYHLFER
+218 ELLYFKTLYHLFEK
-232 YLDEKNSIDDIETQ
+232 YLDEKNSFDDIETQ
-246 KQFTDTVIWQK
+246 KQYTDTAIWQK

-273 SKHNG
+273 NKHNG

-292 ALAIIKYFEQRNYR
+292 ALAIIKYYEQRNHR

-322 TNNLTTNPFVSDC
+322 TKNLTTNPLIEDR

-341 SHTDLSRDNGKSGDI
+341 CHTDLSRESGKSGDI

-372 ESHNFRNNNVG
+372 ESHNFRNNNTG
-383 RKGKL
+383 RKGKQ

-423 NQLYFITAGIDN
+423 NQLYFITADTDN

-450 SRTKKEFIKWSLQD
+450 SRTKKEFIKWSVQE

-474 LNADFFNLLDEVTI
+474 LNADFFNLLDELTI

-495 KKYYKENL
+495 QKYYKENL
-503 AQIGEFPK
+503 LQIGEFPK

-523 TQRNFPSYDE
+523 TNKEFPSYDE
-533 INDRILEYRLSLFTP
+533 INDRILEYKLSLFTP
-548 TKYLKDGCEYKYKS
+548 TKYLKEGCEEKYKS
-562 ETDVAQ
+562 KTDIAQ
-568 FSQESR
+568 FTQESR
-574 ENFLIGMMK
+574 EKFLIGMMK
-583 SNFLKRLESSVNSFR
+583 SNFLKRLESSVSSFR
-598 LTLGNTLDKINMLK
+598 ITLGNTLDKMNVLK
-612 EKIKNLS
+612 DKIKNLS
-619 EYDYDEE
+619 EYDIDEESIYDE
-626 DIYNEDEQDD
+626 DEFDD

-654 RDLKTDEWLS
+654 RDIKTDEWLI

-674 YLYDKASCITSD
+674 YLYDKAYNITPN

-691 HVLLKK
+691 QTLLKK
-697 IQNKIQN
+697 IVTKIQN
-704 PTKNNLGYEN
+704 PTKNDLGHNN

-725 TAKYIYESIKDTIK
+725 TAKYIYDSIKDIIK
-739 NKYHTNIALVTGSE
+739 TQYNTNIALVTGTG

-762 YEEILTNFSPISK
+762 YEEILTNFSPLSK
-775 NRNNKDEEID
+775 DRNQDGEQVD

-823 IDRIGSYNSYIK
+823 IDRIGSHNPYIK

-862 DISATNADNILSPDE
+862 DISATNADNILRPDE
-877 VTDILKQDLKYRENQ
+877 VNDILKQDLKYRENQ

-918 DFRIELLHYI
+918 DFRVELLHYI
-928 QKNKEKLKNIP
+928 QKNKEKLKNLP

-946 SRELRTQEK
+946 SREVKIGDKITN
-955 TTQFDEGVI
+955 FDEGVI

-975 SNKINPLQ
+975 CNKINPLQ

-1005 ILEIYRALCLGQ
+1005 ILEIYRVLCLGK
-1017 EVADEYLYGLFD
+1017 EKADSYLYELFD
-1029 QQTDNGN
+1029 QQTDYGN

-1042 DLLYSAISK
+1042 DLLYSAIAK

-1060 FSGLFSSRNFIMPN
+1060 FSGLFSSKTFVMPN
-1074 KENQINT
+1074 KENQINS

-1090 LIII
+1090 LVII

>member
-1 MILFTYVKG
+1 M
-10 VGVNKTIFSSIKDN
+10 NNTISSSIKDN
-24 KKRGTVGD
+24 RNRGSVGD
-32 FLKEKITEK
+32 FLKEKISQ
-41 ANLAFVS
+41 NSSLAFVS
-48 AYFTIYAYEALRE
+48 AYFTIYAYEALRN
-61 NLENIDKLN
+61 NLENIDKLH

-75 PAFVKS
+75 PTFVKAI
-81 VDPNNGELRQY
+81 DPNSAELRQY
-92 KIEREKIELKNRLKQ
+92 KIENEKIELKNRLKQ

-114 SKWIKEK
+114 SEWIKNK
-121 VNIKS
+121 VKIKS

-139 ITDNNKNESA
+139 ITDSNKNESA

-188 YEVWNDNNLTE
+188 YEVWEDNNLTE
-199 DVKLKVLKY
+199 DVKPKVLKY
-208 LELLYVDNPP
+208 LEQLYADNPP
-218 ELLYFKTLYHLFER
+218 ELLYFKTLYHLFEK
-232 YLDEKNSIDDIETQ
+232 YLDEKNSFDDIETQ
-246 KQFTDTVIWQK
+246 KQYTDTAIWQK

-273 SKHNG
+273 NKHNG

-292 ALAIIKYFEQRNYR
+292 ALAIIKYYEQRNHR

-322 TNNLTTNPFVSDC
+322 TKNLTTNPLIEDR

-341 SHTDLSRDNGKSGDI
+341 CHTDLSRESGKSGDI

-372 ESHNFRNNNVG
+372 ESHNFRNNNPG
-383 RKGKL
+383 RKGKQ

-398 IKKGRKTKVLLLSAT
+398 IKKGRKTKILLLSAT

-423 NQLYFITAGIDN
+423 NQLYFITADTDN

-450 SRTKKEFIKWSLQD
+450 SRTKKEFIKWSVQE

-474 LNADFFNLLDEVTI
+474 LNADFFNLLDELTI

-495 KKYYKENL
+495 QKYYKENL
-503 AQIGEFPK
+503 LQIGEFPK

-523 TQRNFPSYDE
+523 TNKEFPSYDE
-533 INDRILEYRLSLFTP
+533 INDRILEYKLSLFTP
-548 TKYLKDGCEYKYKS
+548 TKYLKESCEEKYKS
-562 ETDVAQ
+562 KTDIAQ
-568 FSQESR
+568 FTQESR
-574 ENFLIGMMK
+574 EKFLIGMMK

-598 LTLGNTLDKINMLK
+598 ITLGNTLDKMNVLK
-612 EKIKNLS
+612 DKIKNLS
-619 EYDYDEE
+619 EYDFDEESIYDE
-626 DIYNEDEQDD
+626 DEFDD

-654 RDLKTDEWLS
+654 RDIKTDEWLI

-674 YLYDKASCITSD
+674 YLYDKAYNITPD

-691 HVLLKK
+691 QTLLKK
-697 IQNKIQN
+697 ITTKIQN
-704 PTKNNLGYEN
+704 PTKNDLEHDN

-725 TAKYIYESIKDTIK
+725 TAKYIYDSIKDIIK
-739 NKYHTNIALVTGSE
+739 TQYNTNIALVTGAG

-762 YEEILTNFSPISK
+762 YEEILTNFSPLSK
-775 NRNNKDEEID
+775 DRIPDVEQID

-823 IDRIGSYNSYIK
+823 IDRIGSHNPYIK

-862 DISATNADNILSPDE
+862 DISATNADNILRPDE
-877 VTDILKQDLKYRENQ
+877 VNDILKQDLKYRENQ

-918 DFRIELLHYI
+918 DFRVELLHYI
-928 QKNKEKLKNIP
+928 QKNKEKLKNLP

-946 SRELRTQEK
+946 SREVKVGDKITN
-955 TTQFDEGVI
+955 FDEGVI
-964 FCLKQKNSSDL
+964 FCLKQKNSSEL

-1005 ILEIYRALCLGQ
+1005 ILEIYRVLCLGK
-1017 EVADEYLYGLFD
+1017 EKADSYLYELFD
-1029 QQTDNGN
+1029 QQTDYGN

-1042 DLLYSAISK
+1042 DLLYSAIAK
-1051 IKERFETKA
+1051 IKERFEIKA
-1060 FSGLFSSRNFIMPN
+1060 FSGLFSSKTFVMPN
-1074 KENQINT
+1074 KENQINS

-1090 LIII
+1090 LVII

>member
-1 MILFTYVKG
+1 M
-10 VGVNKTIFSSIKDN
+10 NNTIFSSIKDN
-24 KKRGTVGD
+24 RNRGSVGD
-32 FLKEKITEK
+32 FLKEKISE
-41 ANLAFVS
+41 NSSLAFVS
-48 AYFTIYAYEALRE
+48 AYFTIYAYEALRD
-61 NLENIDKLN
+61 NLENIDKLH

-75 PAFVKS
+75 PTFVKA

-92 KIEREKIELKNRLKQ
+92 SIENERIELKNRLKQ

-114 SKWIKEK
+114 SKWIEK
-121 VNIKS
+121 KVKIKS

-139 ITDNNKNESA
+139 ITDSNKNESA

-188 YEVWNDNNLTE
+188 YEVWEDNNLTE

-208 LELLYVDNPP
+208 LEQLYADNPP
-218 ELLYFKTLYHLFER
+218 ELLYFKTLYHLFEK
-232 YLDEKNSIDDIETQ
+232 YLDEKNSFEDIETQ
-246 KQFTDTVIWQK
+246 KQYTDTAIWQK

-273 SKHNG
+273 NKHNG

-292 ALAIIKYFEQRNYR
+292 ALAIIKYYEQRNHR

-322 TNNLTTNPFVSDC
+322 TKNLKTNPLIEDR

-341 SHTDLSRDNGKSGDI
+341 CHTDLSRESGKSGDI

-372 ESHNFRNNNVG
+372 ESHNFRNNNAG
-383 RKGKL
+383 RKGKQ

-423 NQLYFITAGIDN
+423 NQLYFITADTDN

-450 SRTKKEFIKWSLQD
+450 SRTKKEFIKWSVQE

-474 LNADFFNLLDEVTI
+474 LNADFFNLLDELTI

-495 KKYYKENL
+495 QKYYKENL
-503 AQIGEFPK
+503 LQIGEFPK

-523 TQRNFPSYDE
+523 TNKEFPSYDE
-533 INDRILEYRLSLFTP
+533 INDRILEYKLSLFTP
-548 TKYLKDGCEYKYKS
+548 TKYLKEGCEEKYKS
-562 ETDVAQ
+562 KTDIAQ
-568 FSQESR
+568 FTQESR
-574 ENFLIGMMK
+574 EKFLIGMMK

-598 LTLGNTLDKINMLK
+598 ITLGNTLDKMNVLK
-612 EKIKNLS
+612 DKIKNLS
-619 EYDYDEE
+619 EYDIDEESIYDE
-626 DIYNEDEQDD
+626 DEFDD

-654 RDLKTDEWLS
+654 RDIKTDEWLI

-674 YLYDKASCITSD
+674 YLYDKAYNITPN

-691 HVLLKK
+691 QTLLKK
-697 IQNKIQN
+697 IVTKIQN
-704 PTKNNLGYEN
+704 PTKNDLGHNN

-725 TAKYIYESIKDTIK
+725 TAKYIYDSIKDIIK
-739 NKYHTNIALVTGSE
+739 TRYNTNIALVTGTG

-762 YEEILTNFSPISK
+762 YEEILTNFSPLSK
-775 NRNNKDEEID
+775 DRIPDGEQID

-823 IDRIGSYNSYIK
+823 IDRIGSHNPYIK

-862 DISATNADNILSPDE
+862 DISATNADNILRPDE
-877 VTDILKQDLKYRENQ
+877 VNDILKQDLKYRENQ

-918 DFRIELLHYI
+918 DFRVELLHYI
-928 QKNKEKLKNIP
+928 QKNKEKLKNLP

-946 SRELRTQEK
+946 SREVKIEDKITN
-955 TTQFDEGVI
+955 FDEGVI

-1005 ILEIYRALCLGQ
+1005 ILEIYRVLCLGK
-1017 EVADEYLYGLFD
+1017 EKADSYLYELFD
-1029 QQTDNGN
+1029 QQTDYGN

-1060 FSGLFSSRNFIMPN
+1060 FSGLFSSKTFVMPN
-1074 KENQINT
+1074 KENQINS

-1090 LIII
+1090 LVII

>member
-1 MILFTYVKG
+1 MNNIL
-10 VGVNKTIFSSIKDN
+10 IHIPHSSYLIPEEYMKL
-24 KKRGTVGD
+24 
-32 FLKEKITEK
+32 FYLTEK
-41 ANLAFVS
+41 DLLQEQIKMS
-48 AYFTIYAYEALRE
+48 DSYTDE
-61 NLENIDKLN
+61 
-70 FLFGE
+70 LF
-75 PAFVKS
+75 
-81 VDPNNGELRQY
+81 
-92 KIEREKIELKNRLKQ
+92 
-107 KKIAKDC
+107 
-114 SKWIKEK
+114 
-121 VNIKS
+121 NIKRTKKHIFPIS
-126 IKQSGLLHGKMYH
+126 RLVCDVERFRNEDDEEMTKQGMWVCYTKTSDCKPLKRV
-139 ITDNNKNESA
+139 DNEHKQEILELYYDKHHSVFESQ
-149 ILGSSN
+149 
-155 FTSKGLGFAKNSNI
+155 
-169 ELNLEVQDKRD
+169 V
-180 IQDLKNWF
+180 
-188 YEVWNDNNLTE
+188 YEVWEDNNLTE
-199 DVKLKVLKY
+199 DVKPKVLKY
-208 LELLYVDNPP
+208 LEQLYADNPP
-218 ELLYFKTLYHLFER
+218 ELLYFKTLYHLFEK
-232 YLDEKNSIDDIETQ
+232 YLDEKNSFDDIETQ
-246 KQFTDTVIWQK
+246 KQYTDTVVWKK

-273 SKHNG
+273 NKHNG

-292 ALAIIKYFEQRNYR
+292 ALAIIKYYEQRNHR

-322 TNNLTTNPFVSDC
+322 TKNLTTNPLIEDR

-341 SHTDLSRDNGKSGDI
+341 CHTDLSRESGKSGDI

-372 ESHNFRNNNVG
+372 ESHNFRNNNTG
-383 RKGKL
+383 RKGKQ

-423 NQLYFITAGIDN
+423 NQLYFITADTDN

-450 SRTKKEFIKWSLQD
+450 SRTKKEFVKWSVQE

-474 LNADFFNLLDEVTI
+474 LNADFFNLLDELTI

-495 KKYYKENL
+495 QKYYKENL
-503 AQIGEFPK
+503 LQIGEFPK

-523 TQRNFPSYDE
+523 TNKEFPSYDE
-533 INDRILEYRLSLFTP
+533 INDKILEYKLSLFTP
-548 TKYLKDGCEYKYKS
+548 TKYLKEGCEEKYKS
-562 ETDVAQ
+562 KTDIAQ
-568 FSQESR
+568 FTQENR
-574 ENFLIGMMK
+574 EKFLIGMMK

-598 LTLGNTLDKINMLK
+598 ITLGNTLDKMNILK
-612 EKIKNLS
+612 DKIKNLS

-626 DIYNEDEQDD
+626 SIYDEDEFDD

-654 RDLKTDEWLS
+654 RDIKTEEWLV

-674 YLYDKASCITSD
+674 YLYNKAFNITPD

-691 HVLLKK
+691 QTLLKK
-697 IQNKIQN
+697 ITTKIKN
-704 PTKNNLGYEN
+704 PTKNDLGQDN

-725 TAKYIYESIKDTIK
+725 TAKYIYDSIKGIIK
-739 NKYHTNIALVTGSE
+739 TEYNTNIALVTGTG

-762 YEEILTNFSPISK
+762 YEEILTNFSPLSK
-775 NRNNKDEEID
+775 DRIPDGEQID

-823 IDRIGSYNSYIK
+823 IDRIGSHNPYIK

-862 DISATNADNILSPDE
+862 DISATNADNILRPDE

-918 DFRIELLHYI
+918 DFRVELLHYI
-928 QKNKEKLKNIP
+928 QKNKEKLKNLP

-946 SRELRTQEK
+946 SREVKVGDKITN
-955 TTQFDEGVI
+955 FDEGVI
-964 FCLKQKNSSDL
+964 FCLKQKNSSEL

-1005 ILEIYRALCLGQ
+1005 ILEIYRFLCLDK
-1017 EVADEYLYGLFD
+1017 EKADSYLYELFD
-1029 QQTDNGN
+1029 QQTDYGN

-1042 DLLYSAISK
+1042 DLLYSAIAK

-1060 FSGLFSSRNFIMPN
+1060 FSGLFSSKTFVMPN
-1074 KENQINT
+1074 KENQINS

-1090 LIII
+1090 LVII

>member
-1 MILFTYVKG
+1 
-10 VGVNKTIFSSIKDN
+10 VNNTIDSSIKDN
-24 KKRGTVGD
+24 RNRGSVGD
-32 FLKEKITEK
+32 FLKEKISE
-41 ANLAFVS
+41 NSSLAFVS
-48 AYFTIYAYEALRE
+48 AYFTIYAYESLKD
-61 NLENIDKLN
+61 NLESIDKLN

-75 PAFVKS
+75 PTFVKA
-81 VDPNNGELRQY
+81 VDPNSAELRQY
-92 KIEREKIELKNRLKQ
+92 NIENEKIELKNRLKQ

-114 SKWIKEK
+114 SEWIKNK
-121 VNIKS
+121 VKIKS
-126 IKQSGLLHGKMYH
+126 ITQTGLLHGKMYH
-139 ITDNNKNESA
+139 ITDKNKNESA

-188 YEVWNDNNLTE
+188 YEVWEDNNLTE
-199 DVKLKVLKY
+199 DVKPKVLKY
-208 LELLYVDNPP
+208 LEQLYADNPP
-218 ELLYFKTLYHLFER
+218 ELLYFKTLYHLFEK
-232 YLDEKNSIDDIETQ
+232 YLDEKNSFDDIETQ
-246 KQFTDTVIWQK
+246 KQYTDTVVWKK

-273 SKHNG
+273 NKHNG

-292 ALAIIKYFEQRNYR
+292 ALAIIKYYEQRNHR

-322 TNNLTTNPFVSDC
+322 TKNLTTNPLIEDR

-341 SHTDLSRDNGKSGDI
+341 CHTDLSRESGKSGDI

-372 ESHNFRNNNVG
+372 ESHNFRNNNTG
-383 RKGKL
+383 RKGKQ

-423 NQLYFITAGIDN
+423 NQLYFITADTDN

-450 SRTKKEFIKWSLQD
+450 SRTKKEFIKWSVQE

-474 LNADFFNLLDEVTI
+474 LNADFFNLLDELTI

-495 KKYYKENL
+495 QKYYKENL
-503 AQIGEFPK
+503 LQIGEFPK

-523 TQRNFPSYDE
+523 TNKEFPSYDE
-533 INDRILEYRLSLFTP
+533 INDRILEYKLSLFTP
-548 TKYLKDGCEYKYKS
+548 TKYLKDGCEEKYKS
-562 ETDVAQ
+562 KTDIAQ
-568 FSQESR
+568 FTQESR
-574 ENFLIGMMK
+574 EKFLIGMMK

-598 LTLGNTLDKINMLK
+598 ITLGNTLDKMNVLK
-612 EKIKNLS
+612 DKIKNLS
-619 EYDYDEE
+619 EYDIDEESIYDE
-626 DIYNEDEQDD
+626 DEFDD

-654 RDLKTDEWLS
+654 RDIKTDEWLI

-674 YLYDKASCITSD
+674 YLYDKAYNITPN

-691 HVLLKK
+691 QTLLKK
-697 IQNKIQN
+697 IVTKIQN
-704 PTKNNLGYEN
+704 PTKNDLGYNN

-725 TAKYIYESIKDTIK
+725 TAKYIYDSIKDIIK
-739 NKYHTNIALVTGSE
+739 TQYNTNIALVTGTG

-762 YEEILTNFSPISK
+762 YEEILTNFSPLSK
-775 NRNNKDEEID
+775 DRNQDGEQVD

-823 IDRIGSYNSYIK
+823 IDRIGSHNPYIK

-862 DISATNADNILSPDE
+862 DISATNADNILRPDE
-877 VTDILKQDLKYRENQ
+877 VNDILKQDLKYRENQ

-918 DFRIELLHYI
+918 DFRVELLHYI
-928 QKNKEKLKNIP
+928 QKNKEKLKNLP

-946 SRELRTQEK
+946 SREVKIGDKITN
-955 TTQFDEGVI
+955 FDEGVI

-975 SNKINPLQ
+975 CNKINPLQ

-1005 ILEIYRALCLGQ
+1005 ILEMYRVLCLGK
-1017 EVADEYLYGLFD
+1017 EKADSYLYELFD
-1029 QQTDNGN
+1029 QQTDYGN

-1042 DLLYSAISK
+1042 DLLYSAIAK

-1060 FSGLFSSRNFIMPN
+1060 FSGLFSSKTFVMPN
-1074 KENQINT
+1074 KENQINS

-1090 LIII
+1090 LVII